1 MRGSW
6 VYREARNYSRI
17 STRDSMTDAKW
28 WDFTCPEDKAS
39 SDEELIERLDQLC
52 DRYVFG
58 HEVGKEN
65 GYRHIQGRVVF
76 KVGKELATIKKQT
89 CEWLPSAHWCKTH
102 VRNFDY
108 CEKEGNYVRSWEGA
122 LRKYAL
128 ITLRPWQEE
137 ALDLW
142 ENQNDRQILCITD
155 YIGNRGKTFF
165 SKYME
170 ATHRADVCPVTDGE
184 ASNYIE
190 YCLNHPAKGYIFD
203 VPRCDTIK
211 GKKNM
216 WKAIEQ
222 IKNGLLYDRRYT
234 SRKMWIDPPK
244 IMVFANELPDREN
257 LSADRWQLYGITD
270 YGPQADILIQAEGVE

>member
-1 MRGSW
+1 MEI
-6 VYREARNYSRI
+6 REAGNYSRI

-39 SDEELIERLDQLC
+39 SDEELMSRLDQLC
-52 DRYVFG
+52 ERYVFG
-58 HEVGKEN
+58 HEVGEG

-89 CEWLPSAHWCKTH
+89 CDWLPTAHWDKTH

-108 CEKEGNYVRSWEGA
+108 CEKEGNFVRSWEGA

-128 ITLRPWQEE
+128 LTLRPWQEQVV
-137 ALDLW
+137 DLF
-142 ENQNDRQILCITD
+142 ERQSERGILVVVD
-155 YIGNRGKTFF
+155 YEGNKGKSYL

-170 ATHRADVCPVTDGE
+170 ASHMADVCPVTDGE

-190 YCLNHPAKGYIFD
+190 YCMNHPSKGYIFD
-203 VPRCDTIK
+203 VPKCDTIK
-211 GKKNM
+211 SKKNM

-244 IMVFANELPDREN
+244 ILMFTNELPDREN
-257 LSADRWQLYGITD
+257 LSADRWNICGLTD
-270 YGPQADILIQAEGVE
+270 YGDGIELLHSIMEGVE